1 MTRIPFFA
9 LVIAAAPACAAATPS
24 SSSPSNADA
33 TDAPTLVC
41 PPAAPAPVAVP
52 VAGARPPGT
61 AKGGEET
68 ARTTSTMPS
77 PLADRLNPFIAAQHQ
92 LADRWLASSR
102 GAPMVVAPA
111 VASYL
116 YAVAASNRSIAELR
130 QFAKT
135 AYAGD
140 YAPLAASDTLG
151 FLALFQA
158 DRAALRTAPGA
169 GSYPTASATT
179 GPVTA
184 TIELGPFRRYR
195 GQAANEVVAGRCEE
209 VDRDAKRRILC
220 PIGVGDSQVLLLV
233 PAGAKPGTV
242 AEESALA
249 AMLGRTGNP
258 AKDFVIRLPT
268 PGIYPIR
275 GLDTVLGAPFPTQ
288 TADGGTISTR
298 PIAPPT
304 ITLAIAA
311 QPATAGGFIDGGMSP
326 PPEVLPLPASI
337 AAPAVSRLYVFDRRL
352 GVALLVSDR

>member
-1 MTRIPFFA
+1 
-9 LVIAAAPACAAATPS
+9 
-24 SSSPSNADA
+24 
-33 TDAPTLVC
+33 
-41 PPAAPAPVAVP
+41 
-52 VAGARPPGT
+52 
-61 AKGGEET
+61 
-68 ARTTSTMPS
+68 
-77 PLADRLNPFIAAQHQ
+77 
-92 LADRWLASSR
+92 
-102 GAPMVVAPA
+102 
-111 VASYL
+111 
-116 YAVAASNRSIAELR
+116 VAASNRSIAEFR

-158 DRAALRTAPGA
+158 DRAAIRTTPGA

-184 TIELGPFRRYR
+184 TVELGPFRRYR

-233 PAGAKPGTV
+233 PAGGKLGTV

-258 AKDFVIRLPT
+258 AKELVVRLPA
-268 PGIYPIR
+268 PGVYPVR

-311 QPATAGGFIDGGMSP
+311 EPATAGHYIDGMGP
-326 PPEVLPLPASI
+326 PPEVLPLPATI
-337 AAPAVSRLYVFDRRL
+337 AAPAVSRLYLFDRRL

>member
-1 MTRIPFFA
+1 MTRTSLFA
-9 LVIAAAPACAAATPS
+9 LAIAAAPACAAATPS
-24 SSSPSNADA
+24 SSAPSNADA
-33 TDAPTLVC
+33 TEPPTLVC
-41 PPAAPAPVAVP
+41 PPAASAPAAPAPVAVP
-52 VAGARPPGT
+52 VAA
-61 AKGGEET
+61 
-68 ARTTSTMPS
+68 PS
-77 PLADRLNPFIAAQHQ
+77 LLADRLTPFIAAQHQ

-116 YAVAASNRSIAELR
+116 YAVAASNRSIAEFR
-130 QFAKT
+130 QFSKT
-135 AYAGD
+135 AYAGA

-158 DRAALRTAPGA
+158 DRAALRTQPGA
-169 GSYPTASATT
+169 GSYPTASSTT

-184 TIELGPFRRYR
+184 TVELGPFRRYR

-209 VDRDAKRRILC
+209 VHRDAKRRILC

-233 PAGAKPGTV
+233 PAAGKPGRV

-258 AKDFVIRLPT
+258 AKDLVIALPA
-268 PGIYPIR
+268 PGVYPIR
-275 GLDTVLGAPFPTQ
+275 GLDAVLGAPFPTQ

-298 PIAPPT
+298 PIPAPT
-304 ITLAIAA
+304 VTLAIAA

-337 AAPAVSRLYVFDRRL
+337 ATPAVSRLYVFDRRL

>member
-1 MTRIPFFA
+1 MTRHSLFA
-9 LVIAAAPACAAATPS
+9 LAIAAAPACAAAPPPVAPS
-24 SSSPSNADA
+24 TADA

-41 PPAAPAPVAVP
+41 PPAAPAPT
-52 VAGARPPGT
+52 RPPGT
-61 AKGGEET
+61 VEET
-68 ARTTSTMPS
+68 ARPTSPVPS
-77 PLADRLNPFIAAQHQ
+77 PLADRLTPFIAAQHQ

-102 GAPMVVAPA
+102 GAATPIAPA

-135 AYAGD
+135 AYAGP

-158 DRAALRTAPGA
+158 DRAALRTQPGA
-169 GSYPTASATT
+169 GSYPTASSTT
-179 GPVTA
+179 VPVTA
-184 TIELGPFRRYR
+184 TVELGPFRRYR
-195 GQAANEVVAGRCEE
+195 GQAATEVVAGRCEE
-209 VDRDAKRRILC
+209 VDRDATRRILC
-220 PIGVGDSQVLLLV
+220 PIGVDDGQVLLLV
-233 PAGAKPGTV
+233 PAGGKPGTV
-242 AEESALA
+242 AEESARA
-249 AMLGRTGNP
+249 AMLGRTGSP
-258 AKDFVIRLPT
+258 PKEVVVRLPA
-268 PGIYPIR
+268 PGVYPIR
-275 GLDTVLGAPFPTQ
+275 GLDAVLGAPFPTQ

-311 QPATAGGFIDGGMSP
+311 QPATASGFIDGGMSP

>member
-1 MTRIPFFA
+1 MTRTSLFA
-9 LVIAAAPACAAATPS
+9 LVIAAAPACAAAAPS
-24 SSSPSNADA
+24 STIPSNAADA

-41 PPAAPAPVAVP
+41 PPAASPPAASPPAAGAASTGAGAPAPVAVP
-52 VAGARPPGT
+52 V
-61 AKGGEET
+61 
-68 ARTTSTMPS
+68 PS

-102 GAPMVVAPA
+102 GAATPIAPA

-135 AYAGD
+135 AYAGP

-158 DRAALRTAPGA
+158 DRAALRTEPGA
-169 GSYPTASATT
+169 GSYPTAASTT

-184 TIELGPFRRYR
+184 TVELGPFRRYR

-209 VDRDAKRRILC
+209 VDRDATRRILC
-220 PIGVGDSQVLLLV
+220 PIGVDDSQVLLLV
-233 PAGAKPGTV
+233 PAGGKPGTV
-242 AEESALA
+242 AEESARA
-249 AMLGRTGNP
+249 AMLGRTGTP
-258 AKDFVIRLPT
+258 AKELVVRLPA
-268 PGIYPIR
+268 PGTYPIR
-275 GLDTVLGAPFPTQ
+275 GLDAVLGAPFPTQ

-298 PIAPPT
+298 PIPAPT

-311 QPATAGGFIDGGMSP
+311 APATAGTYIDGMGP
-326 PPEVLPLPASI
+326 PPEVLPLPASV